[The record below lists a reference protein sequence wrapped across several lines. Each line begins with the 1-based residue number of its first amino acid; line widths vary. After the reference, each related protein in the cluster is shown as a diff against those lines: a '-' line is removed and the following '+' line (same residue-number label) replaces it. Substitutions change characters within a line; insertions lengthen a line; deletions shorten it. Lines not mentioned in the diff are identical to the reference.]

1 MRCSAIFALVNRF
14 YALALA
20 AVLLGGCAPKNDFMD
35 SEAVKQA
42 LKEEWEKYLENDGSI
57 AQVALFTQD
66 APNQPQDGDKI
77 GFALARTNG
86 SKPLKIGDMFMSGG
100 QFVIVRDLQQDRDV
114 NLNDEDEMM
123 SLGGAKSVKFYEF
136 GNGIFETIVYSA
148 DKPLCMAFYIGESIR
163 ARAVTNYNI
172 GQNGEF
178 FATLIQ
184 SEVKFKSESKL
195 VNLGFKFFVK
205 DENLAKVRAQAMS
218 EDFKQRVINNDLK
231 KQERVLR
238 NIVCAAFE
246 TYEPY

>member
-1 MRCSAIFALVNRF
+1 
-14 YALALA
+14 
-20 AVLLGGCAPKNDFMD
+20 
-35 SEAVKQA
+35 
-42 LKEEWEKYLENDGSI
+42 
-57 AQVALFTQD
+57 
-66 APNQPQDGDKI
+66 
-77 GFALARTNG
+77 
-86 SKPLKIGDMFMSGG
+86 MSGG
-100 QFVIVRDLQQDRDV
+100 QFVIVRDLELNRDI

-136 GNGIFETIVYSA
+136 GNGIFETIVYNA
-148 DKPLCMAFYIGESIR
+148 DKPLCMAFYIGESIG
-163 ARAVTNYNI
+163 ARVVTNYNI

-195 VNLGFKFFVK
+195 VNLEFKFFVK
-205 DENLAKVRAQAMS
+205 DENLAKVRAEALS
-218 EDFKQRVINNDLK
+218 EDFRQMVINNDLK